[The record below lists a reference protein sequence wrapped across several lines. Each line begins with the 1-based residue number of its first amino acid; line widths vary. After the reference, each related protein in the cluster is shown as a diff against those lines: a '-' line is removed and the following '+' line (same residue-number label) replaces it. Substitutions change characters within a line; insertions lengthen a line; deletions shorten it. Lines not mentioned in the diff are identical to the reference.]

1 MTWISD
7 M

>member
-1 MTWISD
+1 MTWIS